1 MSKFQGSD
9 TDTREEY
16 PGIDLK
22 GQSLEVMK
30 EFNDLGSSIR
40 AKASAIDKLLARKTN
55 GVSKFRDLL
64 LSKGFP
70 FGATGKL
77 YPCLYP

>member
-1 MSKFQGSD
+1 
-9 TDTREEY
+9 
-16 PGIDLK
+16 
-22 GQSLEVMK
+22 MK

-40 AKASAIDKLLARKTN
+40 AKASVIDKLLARKTN

>member
-1 MSKFQGSD
+1 
-9 TDTREEY
+9 
-16 PGIDLK
+16 
-22 GQSLEVMK
+22 MK

-77 YPCLYP
+77 